1 MTPAQVAELDDET
14 YRAFVTFMQR
24 EAYELERASRKRR

>member
-1 MTPAQVAELDDET
+1 MTPAEVDVLDDET

-24 EAYELERASRKRR
+24 EAYELDKASKRR